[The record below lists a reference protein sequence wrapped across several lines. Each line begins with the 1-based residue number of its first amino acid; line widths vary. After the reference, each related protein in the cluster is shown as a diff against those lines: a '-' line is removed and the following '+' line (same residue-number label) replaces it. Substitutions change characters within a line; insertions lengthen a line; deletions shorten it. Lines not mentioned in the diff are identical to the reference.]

1 MKVEYDTYAV
11 ASSRVVDDH
20 AAKRSARW
28 TQIAEWILIAC
39 LAAYM
44 GIHTLPRA
52 WRVLGTDF
60 PNYYLTA
67 RLARGGSDTSRIYE
81 WVWLQRQK
89 DHREIDQRVVGL
101 VPITPFSTL
110 VIWPLTTMPPLAA
123 KHCWL
128 IVNLMLLLGSG
139 ALIRS
144 LTHLEW
150 QRIAL
155 VAGLSFPLHRN
166 LLYGQ
171 YYILLLFILASACW
185 LYIHEKR
192 LLAGVLI
199 GLGFAL
205 KIFPAVYLLY
215 FLRKRDLKACAGGI
229 ISGASAAVLSI
240 IAFGWEV
247 HRTYLFQVV
256 PSALRGEG
264 LDPYNLASASLSS
277 LLHSLFIYEPQWNQ
291 HPAVAAPW
299 LFAVLHPMLQMAILA
314 PALLLVAPDVT
325 CPRRIRLEWAA
336 MLLASLA
343 ISTSPASYLFT
354 LMILPVCF
362 VWEAIQ
368 RSGGLLTS
376 KILLALYLVVG
387 YPGWPSMTGERWQ
400 ALLAM
405 PRLYAVVLICLL
417 TYIILFRGFAHGVP
431 RQDRRIWAV
440 ALGGVLI
447 LAIVGGLRHQRG
459 LYTDY
464 QWRLPAP
471 REMLMAVH
479 PASQDDAISFIA
491 LSDGYH
497 LATERS
503 GYVEFSK
510 SDHDDYLSVATVGDE
525 RWVEKAGRE
534 STIVSSR
541 YGREDIHQAESP
553 VGASSGRWLA
563 FLREDKGRARIW
575 LHSLDQSA
583 TTDKP
588 LTPTAFNVFEMSF
601 LPNDSLVFAASV
613 GGDAPRLFTV
623 DQAGDVRSLE
633 TSEARYPAVSPDG
646 NWLAYSKLQD
656 GHWNLWLRSLTSV
669 GESRSLTHAECNDV
683 EPTWS
688 RDSRTLIYASDCGR
702 ALWFTALCKR
712 RIFP

>member
-1 MKVEYDTYAV
+1 
-11 ASSRVVDDH
+11 
-20 AAKRSARW
+20 
-28 TQIAEWILIAC
+28 
-39 LAAYM
+39 
-44 GIHTLPRA
+44 
-52 WRVLGTDF
+52 VLGTDF

-67 RLARGGSDTSRIYE
+67 GLAREGCDTSRIYE

-89 DHREIDQRVVGL
+89 DHREIAQRVVGL

-128 IVNLMLLLGSG
+128 IVNLVILVGCG
-139 ALIRS
+139 VVIQS

-150 QRIAL
+150 RHISL
-155 VAGLSFPLHRN
+155 VAALSFPLHRN

-171 YYILLLFILASACW
+171 YYILLLCIVTLACW

-192 LLAGVLI
+192 FLAGVLV
-199 GLGFAL
+199 GLAGAL
-205 KIFPAVYLLY
+205 KIFPVVYLLY
-215 FLRKRDLKACAGGI
+215 FLRKRDPKACAGGI
-229 ISGASAAVLSI
+229 ISIVGAAVLSVV
-240 IAFGWEV
+240 AFGWEV
-247 HRTYLFQVV
+247 HRTYLFQVL
-256 PSALRGEG
+256 PAALRGEG
-264 LDPYNLASASLSS
+264 LDPYNLATASLSS
-277 LLHSLFIYEPQWNQ
+277 LLQNLFIYEPQWNQ
-291 HPAVAAPW
+291 HPAVATPW
-299 LFAVLHPMLQMAILA
+299 LFAVLHPLLQMAVLA
-314 PALLLVAPDVT
+314 PALLLVSPDMT

-336 MLLASLA
+336 VLLASLA

-368 RSGGLLTS
+368 RSGGGLTS
-376 KILLALYLVVG
+376 KILLVLYLVAG
-387 YPGWPSMTGERWQ
+387 YPGWPSRTGERWH

-405 PRLYAVVLICLL
+405 PRLYAVVLMCLL
-417 TYIILFRGFAHGVP
+417 TYVVLFRDGAQGVP
-431 RQDRRIWAV
+431 MRDRRIWAV

-459 LYTDY
+459 LYADY

-471 REMLMAVH
+471 KEMLMAVH

-497 LATERS
+497 LATDRS
-503 GYVEFSK
+503 GRVVFSK

-525 RWVEKAGRE
+525 RWVEKAGYE

-563 FLREDKGRARIW
+563 FLREDRGRARIW
-575 LHSLDQSA
+575 LHSLDQSSTA
-583 TTDKP
+583 DRP
-588 LTPTAFNVFEMSF
+588 LTPAIFNVFEMSF

-613 GGDAPRLFTV
+613 GGGAPRLFTV

-633 TSEARYPAVSPDG
+633 ASEARYPAVSPDG

-656 GHWNLWLRSLTSV
+656 GYWNLWLRSLAGG
-669 GESRSLTHAECNDV
+669 GESRRLTHAECNDI

-688 RDSRTLIYASDCGR
+688 SDSRTLIYASDCGR

-712 RIFP
+712 RVVP